1 MIRYCLF
8 LWALALSAQA
18 PLAVKTGHLVDVRQG
33 KVLEGSVL
41 VIRDE
46 RVEAVLGPKDALPA
60 NARVLDLTAY
70 TVLPGLIDCHTHLV
84 GEIQGASPA
93 AVLEHSREQDL
104 LAGIRHAKTTL
115 HAGFTTVR
123 DMGTLRACVDV
134 ALRDAIQDGTVEGPR
149 MQVCGAYLTVSKGA
163 GDMTGLAPD
172 VAVPADMRLGVADSV
187 PAVRQRVRELL
198 NGGADFIK
206 IMATGAVLTRRT
218 KPGVVE
224 FSEDELRAAVQM
236 AAAYGAKIAAHAHGA
251 EGIKNAIRA
260 GVQSIEHASMI
271 DEEGLL
277 LAKQK
282 GTVLSMDIY
291 DCDYIDTVGRKESWP
306 DEFLRKNLE
315 TGEAQR
321 RAFKRAHEL
330 GVKVVFGTDAGV
342 FPHGLNGRQF
352 AIMVHWGMSPMAALQ
367 TATLRAAENLGL
379 EDRVGSLESGHYAD
393 LIAVKGDSLT
403 DIRLLEAIP
412 FVMKGGR
419 VIIQPMTPPDGTR
432 EQP

>member
-1 MIRYCLF
+1 
-8 LWALALSAQA
+8 
-18 PLAVKTGHLVDVRQG
+18 
-33 KVLEGSVL
+33 
-41 VIRDE
+41 
-46 RVEAVLGPKDALPA
+46 
-60 NARVLDLTAY
+60 
-70 TVLPGLIDCHTHLV
+70 
-84 GEIQGASPA
+84 
-93 AVLEHSREQDL
+93 
-104 LAGIRHAKTTL
+104 
-115 HAGFTTVR
+115 
-123 DMGTLRACVDV
+123 
-134 ALRDAIQDGTVEGPR
+134 
-149 MQVCGAYLTVSKGA
+149 
-163 GDMTGLAPD
+163 
-172 VAVPADMRLGVADSV
+172 
-187 PAVRQRVRELL
+187 
-198 NGGADFIK
+198 
-206 IMATGAVLTRRT
+206 
-218 KPGVVE
+218 VVE

-352 AIMVHWGMSPMAALQ
+352 ATMVQWGMSPMAAIQ
-367 TATLRAAENLGL
+367 AATLHAAENLGL

-393 LIAVKGDSLT
+393 LIAVKGDPLT